1 MKIKD
6 VTLRDLDKIFNIESK
21 VFGED
26 SFSKEVVKKL
36 IRKNTFFLKL
46 IKKNI
51 LKRDIIGFIIVVKD
65 RADRVNIINI
75 LIKPRYQNQGYGTFL
90 LRNTIEK
97 TKKLNEIKKIVLNVS
112 VRNIIA
118 IKMYEKFQLRIVQKI
133 EKYYRPDDSA
143 YFMELNINVNNS

>member
-36 IRKNTFFLKL
+36 ICKNTFFLKL
-46 IKKNI
+46 EKKNF

-75 LIKPRYQNQGYGTFL
+75 LIKPEYQNQGYGTFL

-118 IKMYEKFQLRIVQKI
+118 IKMYEKFQFRILQKI
-133 EKYYRPDDSA
+133 EKYYRQDDSA